1 MIENLALRLLVVPL
15 ILVLIICSGAAVFPL
30 NSHTL
35 FSHASFDERNLTSP
49 LPLLTPFSKAGE
61 GTQGDQKFNPTT
73 DTGSITVKKVKVGTS
88 NLLGNATL
96 MFTSNPYTLKNSLTV
111 ADNSIVDSDPT
122 DGSFQLNEVGFG
134 SYVINETMTPEG
146 YDPILLKTRVTGHPT
161 NQNPLV
167 QIENRDVNVP
177 FEGPQ

>member
-1 MIENLALRLLVVPL
+1 M
-15 ILVLIICSGAAVFPL
+15 
-30 NSHTL
+30 
-35 FSHASFDERNLTSP
+35 
-49 LPLLTPFSKAGE
+49 
-61 GTQGDQKFNPTT
+61 QGDQKFNPTT

-96 MFTSNPYTLKNSLTV
+96 MFTPNPYTLKNSLTV

-122 DGSFQLNEVGFG
+122 DGSFQLNKVGFG

-146 YDPILLKTRVTGHPT
+146 YGPILLKTRVTVHPT

-167 QIENRDVNVP
+167 QIENRDINVP
-177 FEGPQ
+177 FEGTAIVTPPSLNSTSFDLFVRNGATIDNSTIKEVDALPPGFIGTSETEI